1 MTQNVK
7 QQLNSMY
14 VGFVFVYWGDDEK
27 SCQLGT
33 AKQKSLQQMQSFA
46 KTIDKKNPV
55 FDKIKSSVDEMA
67 RSVSKQ
73 IMTDK
78 SSDMVLDNKQ
88 KQQYKQFGQNQ
99 VATSKKNLQ
108 SIIEREHNPVHNNT
122 LARQKEAVEKSKQQ
136 DMVAKRNA
144 MQYRPTKTNEVSMG
158 AKPSVTIER
167 MDQRTLLQLLK
178 ERKMQ
183 NAA

>member
-14 VGFVFVYWGDDEK
+14 VGFVFVYWGNDEK

-46 KTIDKKNPV
+46 KTVDNKKSISSR
-55 FDKIKSSVDEMA
+55 IKSYVDEMTQ
-67 RSVSKQ
+67 SVSKQ
-73 IMTDK
+73 IMTDE
-78 SSDMVLDNKQ
+78 SSNMVLDDKQ
-88 KQQYKQFGQNQ
+88 KSQYKQFGQKQ

-108 SIIEREHNPVHNNT
+108 SIIEREQNSVPGNT
-122 LARQKEAVEKSKQQ
+122 VARQKEAVEKSKQQ
-136 DMVAKRNA
+136 DMLAKRNA
-144 MQYRPTKTNEVSMG
+144 MQYRPTKTNEVSMD
-158 AKPSVTIER
+158 AKPSVKPEKL
-167 MDQRTLLQLLK
+167 DQRTVIQLLWGQ
-178 ERKMQ
+178 KMQ

>member
-55 FDKIKSSVDEMA
+55 FDEIKSSVDEMTQ
-67 RSVSKQ
+67 SVSKQ

-78 SSDMVLDNKQ
+78 SSNMVLDEKQ
-88 KQQYKQFGQNQ
+88 KPQYREFGQKQ
-99 VATSKKNLQ
+99 VATNKKNLQ
-108 SIIEREHNPVHNNT
+108 SIIEREQNAVASNT
-122 LARQKEAVEKSKQQ
+122 VARQKEAIEQSKQQ
-136 DMVAKRNA
+136 DMLAKRNA
-144 MQYRPTKTNEVSMG
+144 MQYRPTKTNEVSMD
-158 AKPSVTIER
+158 AKPSATIER